1 MQTNLMLPILL
12 LIVLAVAA
20 YLLLWPI
27 LRQRMITSRPVPEAW
42 LTILQQRL
50 PAFRNMPAEMRT
62 QWLDLIKN
70 FIYSKD
76 FVGCAGL
83 QITEEMKVVIAS
95 QACLLL
101 LNRPS
106 HEYRDLRTV
115 LVYPTTF
122 VAKREMKDELG
133 LVAEHTHVLLGESW
147 SNGKVILAWDD
158 VEKGVRDFQDGQ
170 NVVLHEFAHQLDH
183 ESGSAN
189 GAPLLYQKNAY
200 RTWSRVFSEEFSDL
214 QKRLSRSMNSDIDQ
228 YGATNPA
235 EFFAVVTE
243 MFFERPGK
251 LHHHHPQLF
260 EQLLAYYRVDPR
272 DWL

>member
-1 MQTNLMLPILL
+1 MQTNLML
-12 LIVLAVAA
+12 LIVLLVVLSAAA
-20 YLLLWPI
+20 YIFLWPI
-27 LRQRMITSRPVPEAW
+27 LHQKVITLRPFPKSW
-42 LTILQQRL
+42 LTIIKQRL
-50 PAFRNMPAEMRT
+50 PAFLHMPPELRI
-62 QWLDLIKN
+62 QWLRLIKT
-70 FIYSKD
+70 FLYSKD

-122 VAKREMKDELG
+122 VAKREIRDDLG
-133 LVAEHTHVLLGESW
+133 LVAEQTQTLLGESW

-183 ESGSAN
+183 ESGTAN
-189 GAPLLYQKNAY
+189 GAPLLYRKNAY
-200 RTWSRVFSEEFSDL
+200 RTWSKVFSKEFSDL
-214 QKRLSRSMNSDIDQ
+214 QSRLNNSVSSDINQ

-243 MFFERPGK
+243 MFFERPGV

-260 EQLLAYYRVDPR
+260 EQLLGYYSVDPR
-272 DWL
+272 EWL